1 MTQLIPTR
9 FKNTINI
16 TSKASF
22 LLVLLFALFSKTNL
36 NAQCIGPYARF
47 ESFAAPGTN
56 VLTATASPNFTTLST
71 TSVAFGSSVINAR
84 SGTVFC
90 QTLTNGGW
98 LMTPTITNPK
108 TFSFYIKT
116 STVNAYSPTSF
127 IVEYA
132 TSLDSY
138 ATFTNINTV
147 SGVVLPTSATSTYNL
162 VSVTLPNLG
171 ADVKFRI
178 KDVNTRA
185 ANAAAA
191 APPTTFF
198 GQLHID
204 DIFWDTYNSTVNNVI
219 VPVRNGNGTL
229 IQNCAGG
236 QVTVGTSDTYN
247 FYDNGGASDKCSINQ
262 LNTVTF
268 TPTIVGYTAGDRIRI
283 QFISYAGAITDKIEV
298 WDDNGTALNAT
309 TNLLTHT
316 AITLPP
322 VLTYMSSIS
331 ADGSITIRFT
341 SDATTNVTGFNIK
354 VDCVRCPTPTG
365 LATTVVGASN
375 ASLTWDT
382 TSAANY
388 DVYYSTSNTPP
399 TGAVT
404 PQGLNLTTNSYS
416 ITGLA
421 PGSYYVWVRSKC
433 SSSPDSYS
441 PWSPSLNFVIASCSF
456 ALSNSP
462 STVIQNLCKNTPDT
476 TALTASASGGTVST
490 YQWYSNASATT
501 IGGTAVGTNSSSY
514 APLTTIIG
522 TLYYYC
528 VITSTLGCTITT
540 AISGAVNVMAPTTPN
555 FTQVEAVCTG
565 VTIAALP
572 TTSTN
577 GVTGTWSPA
586 INNTETTTYT
596 FTPNAGQCESTTTMT
611 ITVNP
616 LTAPTFT
623 PIGSVCIGIPL
634 APLPTTSIDSITG
647 TWSPAIN
654 SNATTTYTFTPD
666 AGQCATATT
675 QTIIVST
682 PLESSPISFL
692 PLPVNIG
699 SQIWATTNLE
709 VTTYCDGTPIPQVTD
724 PVAWANLTTGAW
736 CYYNNDPAKGAVY
749 GKLYNWYAVAGIH
762 DELSKTDSTKRKKL
776 APIGWH
782 VPTDNEW
789 STLTTSLGGEN
800 TAGSAMK
807 EIGFNHWSTN
817 NTDATNTS
825 NFAGLPGGCRFFGS
839 STTLGN
845 YGFWWSFSDAFPK
858 LGGSMSLSHSLGSI
872 NKTINDKTLGF
883 SVRCVKD

>member
-47 ESFAAPGTN
+47 ESFAAAGTTPPTGFTSSFST
-56 VLTATASPNFTTLST
+56 VPSFASPVFSNSGQTP
-71 TSVAFGSSVINAR
+71 R
-84 SGTVFC
+84 SGVFFMLSSK
-90 QTLTNGGW
+90 QNTW
-98 LMTPTITNPK
+98 LKTPSISYAK
-108 TFSFYIKT
+108 TFSFYVKT
-116 STVNAYSPTSF
+116 SATATGAFSLL
-127 IVEYA
+127 VEYS
-132 TSLDSY
+132 TDGFV
-138 ATFTNINTV
+138 TPININTV
-147 SGVVLPTSATSTYNL
+147 AGYTFPSSITTGYQL
-162 VSVTLPNLG
+162 VSVTLPSNTYPN
-171 ADVKFRI
+171 VQFRI
-178 KDVNTRA
+178 TD
-185 ANAAAA
+185 
-191 APPTTFF
+191 TTIRTPAVGGSSGSLVF
-198 GQLHID
+198 D
-204 DIFWDTYNSTVNNVI
+204 DFSWDTYKSDGTLSSGYPENTI
-219 VPVRNGNGTL
+219 VSPIRSGNGTA
-229 IQNCAGG
+229 IANCAGG
-236 QVTVGTSDTYN
+236 TINVDSNAVYN
-247 FYDNGGASDKCSINQ
+247 FYDNGGTDQYNTNQ
-262 LNTVTF
+262 TNQVTF
-268 TPTIVGYTAGDRIRI
+268 KSTGIGYTAGDRVRI
-283 QFISYAGAITDKIEV
+283 QFVTYIGAASDKIEV
-298 WDDNGTALNAT
+298 WDDNGSALNAT

-316 AITLPP
+316 ATTIP
-322 VLTYMSSIS
+322 VVSTYISSIS
-331 ADGSITIRFT
+331 TDGSITIKFT
-341 SDATTNVTGFNIK
+341 SDAATNAAGFNIK

-375 ASLTWDT
+375 VTLTWNT
-382 TSAANY
+382 TSSANY

-462 STVIQNLCKNTPDT
+462 STFIQNLCKNTPDT

-634 APLPTTSIDSITG
+634 APLPTTSIDGITG

-872 NKTINDKTLGF
+872 NKTINDKTLGL

>member
-1 MTQLIPTR
+1 MKKILLNRKSLKLTYLAILFFANSGWSQTVFQETFGSTAVPVATNYSGGTSTPVINYATNIAGYTAVGLDASNNGFLNFMPNTTTGANRVSVVGALPSGSGLNGILHSNTNLVTWTVNMKSSRLSTNTFSSSTGYPANKYFSAVVLCATNGNLIS
-9 FKNTINI
+9 NI
-16 TSKASF
+16 ASPGTGYAIVVQKSSNNSVSGKASIN
-22 LLVLLFALFSKTNL
+22 LIKFSNG
-36 NAQCIGPYARF
+36 IGDVVNEA
-47 ESFAAPGTN
+47 S
-56 VLTATASPNFTTLST
+56 VLTRLIESPELVQIPSATTPNYLSIKVT
-71 TSVAFGSSVINAR
+71 YNPSIDLWELSYREDA
-84 SGTVFC
+84 GTIFVD
-90 QTLTNGGW
+90 
-98 LMTPTITNPK
+98 
-108 TFSFYIKT
+108 
-116 STVNAYSPTSF
+116 PTS
-127 IVEYA
+127 
-132 TSLDSY
+132 
-138 ATFTNINTV
+138 
-147 SGVVLPTSATSTYNL
+147 
-162 VSVTLPNLG
+162 
-171 ADVKFRI
+171 
-178 KDVNTRA
+178 
-185 ANAAAA
+185 
-191 APPTTFF
+191 
-198 GQLHID
+198 
-204 DIFWDTYNSTVNNVI
+204 
-219 VPVRNGNGTL
+219 GTL
-229 IQNCAGG
+229 I
-236 QVTVGTSDTYN
+236 
-247 FYDNGGASDKCSINQ
+247 
-262 LNTVTF
+262 
-268 TPTIVGYTAGDRIRI
+268 
-283 QFISYAGAITDKIEV
+283 
-298 WDDNGTALNAT
+298 
-309 TNLLTHT
+309 
-316 AITLPP
+316 
-322 VLTYMSSIS
+322 
-331 ADGSITIRFT
+331 
-341 SDATTNVTGFNIK
+341 
-354 VDCVRCPTPTG
+354 
-365 LATTVVGASN
+365 
-375 ASLTWDT
+375 
-382 TSAANY
+382 
-388 DVYYSTSNTPP
+388 
-399 TGAVT
+399 
-404 PQGLNLTTNSYS
+404 
-416 ITGLA
+416 
-421 PGSYYVWVRSKC
+421 
-433 SSSPDSYS
+433 
-441 PWSPSLNFVIASCSF
+441 
-456 ALSNSP
+456 
-462 STVIQNLCKNTPDT
+462 
-476 TALTASASGGTVST
+476 
-490 YQWYSNASATT
+490 
-501 IGGTAVGTNSSSY
+501 IGGTATDVPTTTPMTNFGYAVGLQTSTSAQNSYQFDNFKIGLSPLPAYILPPVAANQSFCNQATVANLTATGTNIKWY
-514 APLTTIIG
+514 FALNGGTPLAMETPLTTG
-522 TLYYYC
+522 TYYASQTINYAESPRTA
-528 VITSTLGCTITT
+528 VTVTLTPATTPTFSQVVPVCSGATIT
-540 AISGAVNVMAPTTPN
+540 
-555 FTQVEAVCTG
+555 
-565 VTIAALP
+565 ALP

-634 APLPTTSIDSITG
+634 APLPTTSIDGITG

-782 VPTDNEW
+782 VPTDAEW

-858 LGGSMSLSHSLGSI
+858 LGGSMSLSHSLGSV